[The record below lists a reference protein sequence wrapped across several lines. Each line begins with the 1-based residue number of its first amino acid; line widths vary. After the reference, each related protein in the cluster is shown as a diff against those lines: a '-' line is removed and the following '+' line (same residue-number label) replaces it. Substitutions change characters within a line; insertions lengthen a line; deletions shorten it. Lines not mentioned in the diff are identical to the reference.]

1 MRAPPEP
8 TRISSGKVKH
18 RGTRSQGTNSNRTG
32 AAWAHATCQ
41 NVARDT
47 YSAAPKA
54 ISVKEREGVLDTDP
68 YSFISS

>member
-8 TRISSGKVKH
+8 TRISPEKVKN
-18 RGTRSQGTNSNRTG
+18 RGTRSQGTHSGSTG
-32 AAWAHATCQ
+32 AASAHVTCE

-68 YSFISS
+68 YSFFSC